1 METKEQLINAIKEW
15 VKLDNEIKALQTE
28 LKTRKARQQKVSELL
43 METMKNENID
53 GVDLNNGKDQL
64 CYTKKSVKK
73 PISKSV
79 LLNIL
84 SKYYSE
90 DSTKALELNTFIFD
104 NREVIVKESIQ
115 LKKFK

>member
-28 LKTRKARQQKVSELL
+28 LKTRKTRQQKVSELL
-43 METMKNENID
+43 METMKKENID

-73 PISKSV
+73 PITKSV

-84 SKYYSE
+84 SKYYEE
-90 DSTKALELNTFIFD
+90 DATKAIEVNTFIFE
-104 NREVIVKESIQ
+104 NREVIVKECIQ